1 MTETA
6 ADVRA
11 MIIDAPLS
19 TIVYL
24 GAGIEIY
31 AVKSHAPDLSLDYHG
46 RRTVMRCVA
55 SDVANVAVG
64 SSVTIKG
71 DSDTVYRVAEK
82 IPHDLTT
89 LLVLE
94 VTA

>member
-1 MTETA
+1 
-6 ADVRA
+6 
-11 MIIDAPLS
+11 MIVDAPLS

-31 AVKSHAPDLSLDYHG
+31 AVKSHAPELSLERHG
-46 RRTVMRCVA
+46 RRTVMRAVA
-55 SDVANVAVG
+55 GDVANVAVN
-64 SSVTIKG
+64 STVTIKG
-71 DSDTVYRVAEK
+71 EDATYRVAEK

>member
-1 MTETA
+1 MIETA
-6 ADVRA
+6 ADTRS
-11 MIIDAPLS
+11 MIIDSPLQ

-31 AVKSHAPDLSLDYHG
+31 AIKSHDPDLSLDQHG

-55 SDVANVAVG
+55 VDVASVAVG
-64 SSVTIKG
+64 SMVTIKG
-71 DSDTVYRVAEK
+71 GGTTYRIAEK
-82 IPHDLTT
+82 IPHDATT

-94 VTA
+94 VTV

>member
-6 ADVRA
+6 ADTRA
-11 MIIDAPLS
+11 LIVDAPLS

-31 AVKSHAPDLSLDYHG
+31 AVKSHDPMLSLDQHG

-55 SDVANVAVG
+55 GDVASVAVG
-64 SSVTIKG
+64 SQVTIKG
-71 DSDTVYRVAEK
+71 TDATYRVAEK
-82 IPHDLTT
+82 IPHHLTT
-89 LLVLE
+89 QLVLE
-94 VTA
+94 VVA